1 MTVSVPDNIF
11 RAYDIR
17 GIVNAGLDER
27 MIELIGKAV
36 GSEALALGETS
47 LVVGADA
54 RLSSPAFAVAMAR
67 GILSTGCDVENIGT
81 VPTPVLYFATHVCR
95 SNSGV
100 MITGS
105 HNPRDYN
112 GVKIVLQNQ
121 CLAADQ
127 ITRLKERIQREDFS
141 TGSGSLTDIDVQP
154 AYLKRIC
161 TDIQLSRPYKVVIDC
176 GNGVAANSAPILFS
190 ALGCQV
196 VALYCEVDG
205 NFPNHHPDP
214 THAENLR
221 DLIAAVKEEQAD
233 LGIAFDGDGD
243 RVGLVSQS
251 GRIIDADSMLLA
263 FAADILPDNPGASV
277 VFDVKSSRRIPQQ
290 VSELGGTPVMCKSG
304 HSFVKK
310 QMQENQA
317 LLGGEYSAHLFFRH
331 RWYGFDDGQ
340 YVAARFL
347 ELMDRN
353 ACSADDLVAEQPP
366 SCHTPELQIPVSEED
381 KFAVMGTLVEQ
392 LDIPGATI
400 SHLDGIR
407 ADNDKAWGLVRASNT
422 TPCLVLRFEADTPK
436 ALAAIREQFRAGIAA
451 LFPALDLSCLAD
463 AAQAQEPS

>member
-1 MTVSVPDNIF
+1 VTVSIPDNIF

-17 GIVNAGLDER
+17 GMVNDGLDER
-27 MIELIGKAV
+27 IIELIGKAV
-36 GSEALALGETS
+36 GSEAIALGETS

-54 RLSSPAFAVAMAR
+54 RLSSPAFAMAMAR

-105 HNPRDYN
+105 HNPRNYN
-112 GVKIVLQNQ
+112 GVKIVLQNK

-141 TGSGSLTDIDVQP
+141 AGSGSLTDIDVQP

-161 TDIQLSRPYKVVIDC
+161 SDIHLSRPYKVVIDC
-176 GNGVAANSAPILFS
+176 GNGVAANSAPMLFS

-196 VALYCEVDG
+196 VGLYCEVDG

-214 THAENLR
+214 THAENLS
-221 DLIAAVKEEQAD
+221 DLIATVTAEHAD

-243 RVGLVSQS
+243 RVGLVSPS
-251 GRIIDADSMLLA
+251 GRIIDADSILLA
-263 FAADILPDNPGASV
+263 FTADILPENPGAPV
-277 VFDVKSSRRIPQQ
+277 VYDVKSSRRIPQLINA
-290 VSELGGTPVMCKSG
+290 LGGTPVMCKSG

-310 QMQENQA
+310 QMQETQA

-347 ELMDRN
+347 ELMDKN
-353 ACSADDLVAEQPP
+353 ACSADELVAGQPA

-381 KFAVMGTLVEQ
+381 KFSVMGTLIEH
-392 LDIPGATI
+392 LAIPGATL

-407 ADNDKAWGLVRASNT
+407 ADTDTAWGLVRASNT
-422 TPCLVLRFEADTPK
+422 TPCLVLRFEAETPE
-436 ALAAIREQFRAGIAA
+436 ALAAIRAQFRTGIHS
-451 LFPALDLSCLAD
+451 LLPALDLSCLAD
-463 AAQAQEPS
+463 ANPVEAD